1 MYPQPQHYGHHHQTQ
16 VHSLTMMMA
25 NPVVTAQHYNNSA
38 IPPSTTSSSFS
49 GNFSMMNDS
58 DQPTYTTLV
67 PPPPL
72 ASSGIKHHGINSCG
86 GGGDDSMATTS
97 TDEELETISHSSSH
111 KSIQMGDTNSLDSSC
126 HLMSR
131 KKRRGMI
138 EKRRRDRINNSLHE
152 LKRLVPAA
160 FEKQGSAKL
169 EKAEILQMTVDHLR
183 MLHSK
188 GFDAFSFDP
197 HKFATD
203 YHIIGF
209 RECAAEVARY
219 LVLHEGLDFQDP
231 LRLRLISHLQC
242 YSAQREIS
250 LKSSTEWN
258 PSLFTTPM
266 NHTAQPSSTAT
277 STSTS
282 STMASST
289 NSAPITNSNST
300 LHSSSSTTTTSQAP
314 NSGCSDSNNNMQT
327 AMSSSYQQSSS
338 GKSDSNPSNTQ
349 HSSYNT
355 GYYGQYDTTGKLDH
369 INGISSMSCN
379 NTGIKSPMS
388 PAFTTLNYA
397 GASSAAVAIPNS
409 PSTTTNS
416 YSYSYPTSAVGG
428 SYFAPNATA
437 GYMPVTMMPGP
448 TSMAISSNNNQ
459 AGIPGQTGQSNGQG
473 NVNSV
478 KHYRPWGTELAY

>member
-1 MYPQPQHYGHHHQTQ
+1 
-16 VHSLTMMMA
+16 
-25 NPVVTAQHYNNSA
+25 
-38 IPPSTTSSSFS
+38 
-49 GNFSMMNDS
+49 
-58 DQPTYTTLV
+58 
-67 PPPPL
+67 
-72 ASSGIKHHGINSCG
+72 
-86 GGGDDSMATTS
+86 
-97 TDEELETISHSSSH
+97 
-111 KSIQMGDTNSLDSSC
+111 
-126 HLMSR
+126 
-131 KKRRGMI
+131 
-138 EKRRRDRINNSLHE
+138 INNSLHE

-219 LVLHEGLDFQDP
+219 LVIHEGLDFQDP

-266 NHTAQPSSTAT
+266 NHSTQPSSSAT

-282 STMASST
+282 STLASST
-289 NSAPITNSNST
+289 TSSSITNSSST
-300 LHSSSSTTTTSQAP
+300 LHSSSSTTTNTTSQAP
-314 NSGCSDSNNNMQT
+314 NSGCNDSNNNNMQT
-327 AMSSSYQQSSS
+327 SMSSSYQQSSS

-349 HSSYNT
+349 HSSSYSS
-355 GYYGQYDTTGKLDH
+355 GYYGQYDTKLDH
-369 INGISSMSCN
+369 INGIGSMSCN

-388 PAFTTLNYA
+388 PAFTTLNYP
-397 GASSAAVAIPNS
+397 GASSAVIPNS
-409 PSTTTNS
+409 QSTTTNS
-416 YSYSYPTSAVGG
+416 YAYSYPTTAVGG
-428 SYFAPNATA
+428 SYFGPTATA
-437 GYMPVTMMPGP
+437 SYMP
-448 TSMAISSNNNQ
+448 
-459 AGIPGQTGQSNGQG
+459 
-473 NVNSV
+473 
-478 KHYRPWGTELAY
+478 

>member
-1 MYPQPQHYGHHHQTQ
+1 
-16 VHSLTMMMA
+16 
-25 NPVVTAQHYNNSA
+25 
-38 IPPSTTSSSFS
+38 
-49 GNFSMMNDS
+49 MMNDS
-58 DQPTYTTLV
+58 EQPTYTTLV
-67 PPPPL
+67 PPPQQL
-72 ASSGIKHHGINSCG
+72 ASSGIKLRGIDGCG
-86 GGGDDSMATTS
+86 NGDDSMATTS

-111 KSIQMGDTNSLDSSC
+111 KSIQMGDANSLDSNC

-209 RECAAEVARY
+209 RECAAECARY
-219 LVLHEGLDFQDP
+219 LVVHEGLDFQDP

-250 LKSSTEWN
+250 LKSSTGWN

-266 NHTAQPSSTAT
+266 NNSAQPSSSAT

-282 STMASST
+282 STLAAST
-289 NSAPITNSNST
+289 TSATITNSSST
-300 LHSSSSTTTTSQAP
+300 FHSSSSSSTTTNTTSQAP

-327 AMSSSYQQSSS
+327 SMPSSYQQTSNV
-338 GKSDSNPSNTQ
+338 KSDSNPSNTQ
-349 HSSYNT
+349 HSSYST
-355 GYYGQYDTTGKLDH
+355 GYYGQYDTTGKLDQ

-388 PAFTTLNYA
+388 PAFTTLNYP
-397 GASSAAVAIPNS
+397 GASSATVAIPNS

-416 YSYSYPTSAVGG
+416 YSYSYPAAGVGG
-428 SYFAPNATA
+428 SYFAPTATA
-437 GYMPVTMMPGP
+437 ASYMTTMMPGAA
-448 TSMAISSNNNQ
+448 SMAVASGSNQ
-459 AGIPGQTGQSNGQG
+459 PGIPGQTGQSNGQT